1 MLTLVD
7 FRPASRRRR
16 LTPFANQTTFSTYR
30 IWVGL
35 SSARNGSFLNR
46 HDNVVAAISALF
58 PSTIIARSAGQKIA
72 SLTTKRPGRS
82 AREAIL
88 SQLWQPVKSTKVDF
102 LYVLNDNPNFIGVF
116 SDLRYLASRVIIH
129 LMAPNFANEGA
140 IQVRGF
146 LVAW

>member
-7 FRPASRRRR
+7 NFHPASRRRR

-30 IWVGL
+30 IWFGL

-102 LYVLNDNPNFIGVF
+102 LLLDENPNFMGVF
-116 SDLRYLASRVIIH
+116 SDLKYLASRVIIH